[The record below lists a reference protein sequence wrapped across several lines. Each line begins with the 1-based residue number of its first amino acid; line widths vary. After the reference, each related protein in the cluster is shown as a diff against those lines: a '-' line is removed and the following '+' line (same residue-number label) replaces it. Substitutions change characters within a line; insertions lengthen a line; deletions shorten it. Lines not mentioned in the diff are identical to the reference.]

1 MYGRKL
7 VRLLVWGG
15 FLITNIC
22 TAQVTTSPLG
32 DNGIIR
38 DFLVQN
44 PTYIWQSDLKLKWGN
59 RDTLQLPFFDDF
71 STSSIYPDSTKW
83 LNNQVYINNHF
94 PLYPP
99 TFNVATFDVLNEFGL
114 PYNNTINK
122 DRSAAGDSLLSQ
134 PINLNDSAGVA
145 YTVADSIYLSF
156 FIQPNGYGYH
166 LNSEDSIRLFF
177 KAQNG
182 LWIQVWSMAGEETK
196 AFEQVIVP
204 VRESFYLHEGF
215 QFLFTTFTRQVGN
228 ANHWHLDY
236 IVLDKNRRVANAFYN
251 DYAIQTTPT
260 NLLANYSS
268 IPYSHYESNPRQFNI
283 DSTFVWVSNLNNSDK
298 NIEVQHT
305 ITRDNTT
312 LGETQFFENAN
323 NVLAQNNAERRLP
336 SVNFTGLGGSTD
348 KITIKHLVEIR
359 ERGVQNDFR
368 ANDRLESQLI
378 FDDYYAYDDGTAERG
393 FGFDQNANPSN
404 LEGEIAYGFDLQ
416 KADTLYAISTYFNQA
431 VYNVSSRRF
440 KYIIWKELDGVN
452 GATEDV
458 ILYRS
463 EDQTPIY
470 NLANDRRTFTAY
482 YLDSSLFLEAGRYY
496 IGWYQSTMYNLNVGW
511 DMNFGNKRNNQSE
524 NPNLYYKIFNAW
536 SNSDL
541 PEGTLMMRP
550 HFGSSKPLHAGLGT
564 IYKPAAKG
572 ITVYP
577 NPANQHVN
585 FSETVEVA
593 SLIHQNG
600 TQVKTLY
607 NTNTV
612 PLLDVSPGLYFLR
625 LETSDGVQV
634 FTKLV
639 VYGH

>member
-1 MYGRKL
+1 VRKL
-7 VRLLVWGG
+7 LQLSIGVGLFIV
-15 FLITNIC
+15 NVC
-22 TAQVTTSPLG
+22 SAQVTTTPVG
-32 DNGIIR
+32 DNGVIQ

-44 PTYIWQSDLKLKWGN
+44 PGYEWQHQARLKWGT
-59 RDTLQLPFFDDF
+59 RDTLELPFFDDF

-83 LNNQVYINNHF
+83 LNNQVYVNNHF
-94 PLYPP
+94 PVFPP
-99 TFNVATFDVLNEFGL
+99 TYNVATFDVLNEFGL

-122 DRSAAGDSLLSQ
+122 DRSASGDSLLSQ

-156 FIQPNGYGYH
+156 FIQANGYGYH
-166 LNSEDSIRLFF
+166 LNSEDSIRLYF
-177 KAQNG
+177 KAENG
-182 LWIQVWSMAGEETK
+182 LWFNVWSKPGTDLG
-196 AFEQVIVP
+196 AFEQVIVK
-204 VRESFYLHEGF
+204 VDQDFYLHKGF

-236 IVLDKNRRVANAFYN
+236 VLLDKDRRFASAYYN
-251 DYAIQTTPT
+251 DYAIQTFPT
-260 NLLANYSS
+260 NLIGTYSS
-268 IPYSHYESNPRQFNI
+268 MPYRHYEVNPGSFEV
-283 DSTFVWVSNLNNSDK
+283 DSTYVWVSNLNNADK
-298 NIEVQHT
+298 NIEIQHT
-305 ITRDNTT
+305 ITYNNTT
-312 LGETQFFENAN
+312 LAQTQFFQNAN

-336 SVNFTGLGGSTD
+336 AISFSSLGGSED
-348 KITIKHLVEIR
+348 KRTINHVVEIR

-368 ANDRLESQLI
+368 ENDRLETSLV

-416 KADTLYAISTYFNQA
+416 QADTLYAISTYFNQA

-440 KYIIWKELDGVN
+440 KYVIWKELEGVN

-463 EDQTPIY
+463 EDQTPVY

-482 YLDSSLFLEAGRYY
+482 YLDSTLFLEAGRYY
-496 IGWYQSTMYNLNVGW
+496 IGWYQSSMFNLNVGW
-511 DMNFGNKRNNQSE
+511 DMNFGNRRNNQST

-550 HFGSSKPLHAGLGT
+550 HFGASRPLHAGLEP
-564 IYKPAAKG
+564 IYKSQRNGVK
-572 ITVYP
+572 VYP
-577 NPANQHVN
+577 NPANNRVF
-585 FSETVEVA
+585 FSEEIELAT
-593 SLIHQNG
+593 LINQKGLEIKSVQNG
-600 TQVKTLY
+600 KQMELD
-607 NTNTV
+607 
-612 PLLDVSPGLYFLR
+612 DVSSGFYFIR
-625 LETSDGVQV
+625 MRTKEGEQV

-639 VYGH
+639 VFRP